1 MASPTKP
8 LPNAAFLVLAL
19 LAEGPA
25 HGYQLERM
33 VWNRG
38 FRYWASA
45 KRSAI
50 YLALKRLSEQGLVA
64 SELEQGSAAPRK
76 VYTITEAGRE
86 RLALD
91 AVEHLSFSDHPHTE
105 MDLGI
110 YALPFLECDRALAA
124 LEQCHTTLSARYG
137 FLEERLAWCRE
148 QEMPLV
154 ALGFERPALA
164 LRAELTWLEGVI
176 EAVRSGSLDLEALE
190 WQRYEYR
197 KPPGSR
203 VGKDPE
209 PRRKR

>member
-1 MASPTKP
+1 MASPKP

-50 YLALKRLSEQGLVA
+50 YLALKRLEEQCLVA
-64 SELEQGSAAPRK
+64 SVLEQGSAAPRK
-76 VYTITEAGRE
+76 VYTITAAGRD
-86 RLALD
+86 RLTRD
-91 AVEHLSFSDHPHTE
+91 AIEHLEHSDHPHTE
-105 MDLGI
+105 MDLGV
-110 YALPFLECDRALAA
+110 YALPFLDREQALAA
-124 LEQCHTTLSARYG
+124 LEGCLATLRGRLG
-137 FLEERLAWCRE
+137 FLEERLGWCRD
-148 QEMPLV
+148 QGLPLV
-154 ALGFERPALA
+154 ALNFERPALA

-176 EAVRSGSLDLEALE
+176 RAIREGEVDHTALE

-197 KPPGSR
+197 QPPEPR
-203 VGKDPE
+203 VKKDPE
-209 PRRKR
+209 PRGGR

>member
-1 MASPTKP
+1 MAGPTKP

-50 YLALKRLSEQGLVA
+50 YLALKRLEERDLVR
-64 SELEQGSAAPRK
+64 SELVQGEAAPRK
-76 VYTITEAGRE
+76 VYTITDAGRA
-86 RLALD
+86 RLTQD
-91 AVEHLSFSDHPHTE
+91 AVEHIGFTDHPHTE
-105 MDLGI
+105 LDLGI
-110 YALPFLECDRALAA
+110 YALPFLERDQALAA
-124 LEQCHTTLSARYG
+124 LEQCQATLEARLG
-137 FLEERLAWCRE
+137 FLRERLAWCRE
-148 QEMPLV
+148 QGMPLV
-154 ALGFERPALA
+154 ALSFERPALA
-164 LRAELTWLEGVI
+164 LEAELTWLVGVI
-176 EAVRSGSLDLEALE
+176 DSVRSGALDIDALE

-197 KPPGSR
+197 RPPGSR
-203 VGKDPE
+203 VGKDPA